1 MTSLDLL
8 LIVSLVFVACH
19 KVSPLDCYK
28 GDKADKKNKETCKG
42 MLLKLTKTVPTLPDM
57 AEAVLAPYFG
67 DC

>member
-42 MLLKLTKTVPTLPDM
+42 MLLKLTKTI
-57 AEAVLAPYFG
+57 F
-67 DC
+67 